1 MDGVEQLD
9 TIISFRDGGT
19 GVAKELQRAAS
30 RSQAATRS
38 ERNLVQ
44 AFRDISTWCDQFSLP
59 KTISDIA
66 KQLYKRS
73 DEEKLLRGKSMD
85 AVIAACIFIA
95 CRQARVPRTFRE
107 ICQLTHVPKKTLGQC
122 YKALEQAFNLTPQA
136 GQADDS
142 KPNAASLKTTR
153 AEDLLSRYFNHL
165 DLPAN
170 FQPVCESIIKTARL
184 KGIAIG
190 RSPISICGG
199 AIWFTSQLLGQPKP
213 LKEVSQVAG
222 VSEGTIKL
230 VYRSFVD
237 HKERLVNA
245 KLLESGKADF
255 SRLTMV
261 N

>member
-1 MDGVEQLD
+1 MPKGSKKLEIDLAEVEQLMNASKNKD
-9 TIISFRDGGT
+9 EFRSFQALYLR
-19 GVAKELQRAAS
+19 VKENMSAPS
-30 RSQAATRS
+30 
-38 ERNLVQ
+38 
-44 AFRDISTWCDQFSLP
+44 
-59 KTISDIA
+59 IA
-66 KQLYKRS
+66 KITCFS
-73 DEEKLLRGKSMD
+73 VS
-85 AVIAACIFIA
+85 
-95 CRQARVPRTFRE
+95 
-107 ICQLTHVPKKTLGQC
+107 HVH
-122 YKALEQAFNLTPQA
+122 
-136 GQADDS
+136 S
-142 KPNAASLKTTR
+142 IHSL
-153 AEDLLSRYFNHL
+153 
-165 DLPAN
+165 
-170 FQPVCESIIKTARL
+170 ARL